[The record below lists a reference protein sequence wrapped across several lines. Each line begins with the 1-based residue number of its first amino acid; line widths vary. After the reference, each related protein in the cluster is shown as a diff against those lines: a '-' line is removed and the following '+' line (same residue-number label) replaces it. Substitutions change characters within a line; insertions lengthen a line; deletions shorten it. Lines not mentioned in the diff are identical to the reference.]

1 MRKLTAVL
9 VLLALTFAV
18 NAQNRKSGI
27 HLVIPKLKLDNVSLS
42 LALEAIQRKSKD
54 IDPAKKGVNIVLQE
68 KNEKILNRKITLDL
82 DDIPVKDAIKY
93 TILGSGLLLTY
104 KDDGRTVFISS
115 KLSNQ
120 LVSKFYRVSSTLPS
134 FVSPKNIKLATSQ
147 KKLKEFFIST
157 GIQFPKGSSISF
169 IPGKSTLSMNNT
181 TTNHEK
187 LVKTLSS
194 LGCLR

>member
-1 MRKLTAVL
+1 MKKLTTVII
-9 VLLALTFAV
+9 LLALTFAV
-18 NAQNRKSGI
+18 NAQSNKSGI
-27 HLVIPKLKLDNVSLS
+27 HLIIPKLKLDKVSLS
-42 LALEAIQRKSKD
+42 TALQAIARKAKD
-54 IDPAKKGVNIVLQE
+54 IDPAKKGVNIILQE

-93 TILGSGLLLTY
+93 TILGSGLLLSY
-104 KDDGRTVFISS
+104 KDNGNTVFISS

-134 FVSPKNIKLATSQ
+134 FVSPKNIKLASSQ
-147 KKLKEFFIST
+147 KKLKEFFINT
-157 GIQFPKGSSISF
+157 GVLFPKGSSISF
-169 IPGKSTLSMNNT
+169 IPGKSSLSMNNT

>member
-1 MRKLTAVL
+1 MKKIATVLILLT
-9 VLLALTFAV
+9 LTFAV
-18 NAQNRKSGI
+18 NAQSKKSGI
-27 HLVIPKLKLDNVSLS
+27 YLVIPKLKLDKVPLS
-42 LALEAIQRKSKD
+42 SALEAIHRKSKD
-54 IDPAKKGVNIVLQE
+54 IDPAGKGINIVLQE

-93 TILGSGLLLTY
+93 TIMGSGLLMSY
-104 KDDGRTVFISS
+104 KDNGNTVFISS
-115 KLSNQ
+115 KVSNQ

-187 LVKTLSS
+187 LVKTLAS